1 MKVFVIGATGY
12 IGGSVAR
19 RLIDAGHRVSGL
31 ARTDDAASK
40 LAAQNIEAVSG
51 SLLSF
56 ETLQEAARAAD
67 CVINAANADDPFVVE
82 AILPALEDTGK
93 SFIQT
98 SGSSAIA
105 DRAAGAYAGKIFHED
120 TPSEP
125 LPERAGRVAI
135 DRYVLSFAQRG
146 VRTVVIRPSL
156 IYGDGL
162 GAKRDSIQ
170 VPRMEAL
177 ARDKGV
183 PLHIGEGLNI
193 WSNVHIEDVCDLY
206 RLAIENAPA
215 GSLFYAENGE
225 ASMRDLAQWIGQRMG
240 NGGRAES
247 WPMEEAL
254 ATWGISALASFAS
267 NSRVRADKARAM
279 LKWHPSRPSLR
290 SVVEAGS

>member
-1 MKVFVIGATGY
+1 
-12 IGGSVAR
+12 
-19 RLIDAGHRVSGL
+19 
-31 ARTDDAASK
+31 
-40 LAAQNIEAVSG
+40 
-51 SLLSF
+51 
-56 ETLQEAARAAD
+56 
-67 CVINAANADDPFVVE
+67 
-82 AILPALEDTGK
+82 
-93 SFIQT
+93 
-98 SGSSAIA
+98 
-105 DRAAGAYAGKIFHED
+105 
-120 TPSEP
+120 

-135 DRYVLSFAQRG
+135 DRYVLSYGQRG

-206 RLAIENAPA
+206 RLAIETAPA

-225 ASMRDLAQWIGQRMG
+225 ASMRDLAQWIGRRIG
-240 NGGRAES
+240 SGGRAES
-247 WPMEEAL
+247 WPMEDAL

-279 LKWHPSRPSLR
+279 LNWQPSGPSLQ
-290 SVVEAGS
+290 SVVEAGG